1 MGFVT
6 GMLAGMPRHG
16 KDAAPLL
23 ARAGI
28 DLIPLPSLNIDSF
41 AALDLV
47 DDAELLTHFH
57 VRVKSGS
64 GLERQDVA
72 LMHRLHARVL
82 AAQAGGN
89 QP

>member
-28 DLIPLPSLNIDSF
+28 DLADTASRIPVERYAVLYNLCIDALADEAVQRALSGQTVRKVIVRAPKLVNI
-41 AALDLV
+41 V
-47 DDAELLTHFH
+47 
-57 VRVKSGS
+57 V
-64 GLERQDVA
+64 
-72 LMHRLHARVL
+72 
-82 AAQAGGN
+82 
-89 QP
+89 